1 MQIIPAIL
9 EQTWPEVEKKIRLV
23 DGLTE
28 WIQLDV
34 SDGLFTPVETWN
46 NPSDLLNLEL
56 KSKIEVHLMVSDPFS
71 NSKIEPWLMDSV
83 GRIVVQAEVLNN
95 NFKNIKDLLDGI
107 GKHRMSANI
116 VEMVLAFKVETP
128 WAPYADM
135 VQSAGRVLF
144 LSVNAGY
151 QGQEF
156 NESVLEKIK
165 TLKQVMPNVKIEVDG
180 GIKLENINKLK
191 ELDVD
196 SAVVGSAIFGSFDP
210 KQTIDDLKSLA

>member
-9 EQTWPEVEKKIRLV
+9 EKEWSEVEKKLKLV

-28 WIQLDV
+28 YIQLDV
-34 SDGLFTPVETWN
+34 SDGFFTPVETWN
-46 NPSDLLNLEL
+46 NPSDLLALEL
-56 KSKIEVHLMVSDPFS
+56 KSKLEIHLMVNDPFS
-71 NSKIEPWLMDSV
+71 SSKIDDWLTGSV

-95 NFKNIKDLLDGI
+95 NFKNIKDLLADK
-107 GKHRMSANI
+107 GKEI
-116 VEMVLAFKVETP
+116 VLAFKTETP

-165 TLKQVMPNVKIEVDG
+165 TLKQMMPNINIEIDG
-180 GIKLENINKLK
+180 GINLENIFKLK
-191 ELDVD
+191 ELGVD
-196 SAVVGSAIFGSFDP
+196 SVVVGSAIFESVDP
-210 KQTIDDLKSLA
+210 RDSIVKLKNVSE

>member
-9 EQTWPEVEKKIRLV
+9 EKDWPEIERKLKLV

-28 WIQLDV
+28 YIQLDV
-34 SDGLFTPVETWN
+34 SDGFFTPVETWN
-46 NPSDLLNLEL
+46 NPSDFLGLDL
-56 KSKIEVHLMVSDPFS
+56 KSKLEIHLMVNDPFS
-71 NSKIEPWLMDSV
+71 NSKIEPWLIDSV

-95 NFKNIKDLLDGI
+95 NFKNIKDLLADK
-107 GKHRMSANI
+107 GKEI
-116 VEMVLAFKVETP
+116 VLAFKTETP

-156 NESVLEKIK
+156 NESVLEKVK
-165 TLKQVMPNVKIEVDG
+165 TLKQMMPNVNIEVDG
-180 GIKLENINKLK
+180 GINLENINKLK
-191 ELDVD
+191 ELGVD
-196 SAVVGSAIFGSFDP
+196 SAVVGSAIFESTDP
-210 KQTIDDLKSLA
+210 TNVLKNMEGMV

>member
-9 EQTWPEVEKKIRLV
+9 EKEWLEIEKKLKLV

-34 SDGLFTPVETWN
+34 SDGIFTPVKTWA
-46 NPSDLLNLEL
+46 NPSDLLGLNL
-56 KSKIEVHLMVSDPFS
+56 KSKLEVHLMVKNP
-71 NSKIEPWLMDSV
+71 IEILEAWLV
-83 GRIVVQAEVLNN
+83 GSIDRIIVHAECLRNVQHEVLN
-95 NFKNIKDLLDGI
+95 KEKE
-107 GKHRMSANI
+107 I
-116 VEMVLAFKVETP
+116 VLGFNMETP

-135 VQSAGRVLF
+135 IQSAGRVLF

-165 TLKQVMPNVKIEVDG
+165 TLKQVMPNVNIEVDG
-180 GIKLENINKLK
+180 GISLENINKLK
-191 ELDVD
+191 ELGVD
-196 SAVVGSAIFGSFDP
+196 AAVIGSAIFESADP
-210 KQTIDDLKSLA
+210 KQTIAYLTNI

>member
-1 MQIIPAIL
+1 MKIIPAIL
-9 EQTWPEVEKKIRLV
+9 EKDWLEVEKKLKLV

-28 WIQLDV
+28 YIQLDV
-34 SDGLFTPVETWN
+34 SDGFFTLVETWN

-56 KSKIEVHLMVSDPFS
+56 KSKLEIHLMVNDPFS
-71 NSKIEPWLMDSV
+71 NSKIEPWLAGSV

-95 NFKNIKDLLDGI
+95 NFKNIKDLLADK
-107 GKHRMSANI
+107 GKEI
-116 VEMVLAFKVETP
+116 VLAFKTETP

-151 QGQEF
+151 QGGEF

-165 TLKQVMPNVKIEVDG
+165 TLKQVMPNVNIEVDG
-180 GIKLENINKLK
+180 GINLENISKLK
-191 ELDVD
+191 ELGVD
-196 SAVVGSAIFGSFDP
+196 SAVVGSAIFDSVNP
-210 KQTIDDLKSLA
+210 KSVLSNIKNISE